1 MLASRAGE
9 RAGHIGAIRGI
20 CAGMG
25 EGNGRNGANGRLK
38 GWKAIAAHFGTDER
52 TVKRWEAQRGLPIH
66 RVPGGGRASVY
77 AEPGELADWLAGERA
92 ATAPLRPTTEEGV
105 ANPAPAPR
113 LTARRWWWAV
123 PASLALIGA
132 CAVVLT
138 QGVEGIAAPF
148 AATEPTRAAKDAYL
162 AAAHS
167 LEQRT
172 PSGIAAAI
180 TGFGRAIAE
189 EPAYADAHAGLAMA
203 HLLARE
209 HAAAPAEP
217 SYARA
222 AAAARRAVELDPRSA
237 EGHAALGFAT
247 FYGARDFRRGLSAL
261 ERAVALDPASGRTLH
276 WYATALYHAGDL
288 PAALA
293 QIERAQRRSPG
304 TPAIVADKALILYAL
319 GRRTEALALLDQI
332 AAERPELAAPHRHR
346 ALIALAE
353 GDCQGWLV
361 ASALAARLAQD
372 DALAADA
379 EAGGRAYAGGG
390 CEALLRT
397 LLTRRKVA
405 TPRSHYDEAVLLAL
419 LGDHAAAFRAL
430 DAAFAAGESLVSAT
444 RIDPRLAG
452 LRSDPRYPT
461 YSARAGGGT

>member
-1 MLASRAGE
+1 
-9 RAGHIGAIRGI
+9 
-20 CAGMG
+20 MG
-25 EGNGRNGANGRLK
+25 QGNGKNGANGRLK

-92 ATAPLRPTTEEGV
+92 ATAPLRPTTEEGM

-113 LTARRWWWAV
+113 LTVRRWWWAV
-123 PASLALIGA
+123 PASLALIGV

-138 QGVEGIAAPF
+138 QGVDGIAAPF
-148 AATEPTRAAKDAYL
+148 AATEPSRAAKDAYL

-172 PSGIAAAI
+172 PSGIATAI
-180 TGFGRAIAE
+180 AGFGKAIAE

-222 AAAARRAVELDPRSA
+222 TAAARRAVELDPRSA

-247 FYGARDFRRGLSAL
+247 FYGARDFRRGLAAL

-288 PAALA
+288 PAALT

-319 GRRTEALALLDQI
+319 GRRTEALALLEQI

-353 GDCQGWLV
+353 GNCQSWLA
-361 ASALAARLAQD
+361 ASAQAARLAQD
-372 DALAADA
+372 DGLVADVAAGA
-379 EAGGRAYAGGG
+379 RAFGGSG
-390 CEALLRT
+390 CEGMLRALLARRT
-397 LLTRRKVA
+397 SA
-405 TPRSHYDEAVLLAL
+405 TPRSRYDEAVLLAL
-419 LGDHAAAFRAL
+419 LGENTAAFRAL
-430 DAAFAAGESLVSAT
+430 DAAFAARESLVSAI
-444 RIDPRLAG
+444 RIDPRLAR

-461 YSARAGGGT
+461 YAARAGGGT

>member
-1 MLASRAGE
+1 
-9 RAGHIGAIRGI
+9 
-20 CAGMG
+20 MG
-25 EGNGRNGANGRLK
+25 EGTARNGSNGTAKGGTALR
-38 GWKAIAAHFGTDER
+38 GWKSIAAHFGTDER
-52 TVKRWEAQRGLPIH
+52 TVKRWEVQRGLPIR

-77 AEPGELADWLAGERA
+77 ADTADLAQWLAGQGSAPPDA
-92 ATAPLRPTTEEGV
+92 APP
-105 ANPAPAPR
+105 PAPAGQV
-113 LTARRWWWAV
+113 RRPWLWAL
-123 PASLALIGA
+123 PASLAVLGA
-132 CAVVLT
+132 CALVLT
-138 QGVEGIAAPF
+138 RGEDSIAAPF
-148 AATEPTRAAKDAYL
+148 AASEPSRAAKDAYL

-172 PSGIAAAI
+172 PAGIAAAI
-180 TGFGRAIAE
+180 AGFGTAIAI

-209 HAAAPAEP
+209 HAAAPAEA

-247 FYGARDFRRGLSAL
+247 FYGARDFRRGLAAL

-304 TPAIVADKALILYAL
+304 TPAIVADKALILYAM
-319 GRRTEALALLDQI
+319 GRRAEALALLGQI

-353 GDCQGWLV
+353 GDCEGWLV
-361 ASALAARLAQD
+361 ESAVAARLAQD
-372 DALAADA
+372 AALAGDVAA
-379 EAGGRAYAGGG
+379 AREAYAAGGHGAMLR
-390 CEALLRT
+390 ALLA
-397 LLTRRKVA
+397 RRQGA

-419 LGDHAAAFRAL
+419 LGEDAAAFAAL
-430 DAAFAAGESLVSAT
+430 DAAFAAGESLVSAI
-444 RIDPRLAG
+444 RIDPRLSS
-452 LRSDPRYPT
+452 LRLDPRYT
-461 YSARAGGGT
+461 AFAQRAGGEG

>member
-1 MLASRAGE
+1 
-9 RAGHIGAIRGI
+9 
-20 CAGMG
+20 MG
-25 EGNGRNGANGRLK
+25 EASGKNGVNGRLK

-52 TVKRWEAQRGLPIH
+52 TVKRWEAQRGLPVR

-77 AEPGELADWLAGERA
+77 ADPGELADWLAGERA
-92 ATAPLRPTTEEGV
+92 ATSSVQPGAEAGV
-105 ANPAPAPR
+105 AAPVPVPRPAM
-113 LTARRWWWAV
+113 RRWWLAV
-123 PASLALIGA
+123 PAGLAILGA
-132 CAVVLT
+132 CAVAFT
-138 QGVEGIAAPF
+138 QGPDGIAAPF
-148 AATEPTRAAKDAYL
+148 VAPEPSRAALDAYF
-162 AAAHS
+162 AALHS

-180 TGFGRAIAE
+180 TGFGRAIAA

-209 HAAAPAEP
+209 HAAAPAEL

-247 FYGARDFRRGLSAL
+247 FYGARDFRRGLAAL
-261 ERAVALDPASGRTLH
+261 ERAVELDPASGRTLH

-288 PAALA
+288 PEALT

-319 GRRTEALALLDQI
+319 GRREEALALLAQI

-353 GDCQGWLV
+353 GDCAGWLA
-361 ASALAARLAQD
+361 ASAQAADLAQD
-372 DALAADA
+372 TMLAADVG
-379 EAGGRAYAGGG
+379 AGERAYVGGN
-390 CEALLRT
+390 CVALLRA
-397 LLTRRKVA
+397 LLARRRA
-405 TPRSHYDEAVLLAL
+405 AETRSHYDEAVLLAL
-419 LGDHAAAFRAL
+419 LGENAASFRAL
-430 DAAFAAGESLVSAT
+430 DAAFAARESLVSAI

-452 LRSDPRYPT
+452 LRSDPRYAA
-461 YSARAGGGT
+461 YAARAGGAV